1 MNIDKRFRAV
11 ISIFIEGV
19 IVYLIMVYLVIG
31 PIFRS
36 FYVGEPAVGELP
48 FAISYISIGIAVGF
62 TTIALMIYP
71 VLKYKEVGDPVE
83 E

>member
-1 MNIDKRFRAV
+1 MNIDERIRAV
-11 ISIFIEGV
+11 VSIFVEGV
-19 IVYLIMVYLVIG
+19 IVYFIMVYLVIG

-36 FYVGEPAVGELP
+36 YYVGEPAVGELP
-48 FAISYISIGIAVGF
+48 FVISYVSIGIAVGF

-71 VLKYKEVGDPVE
+71 VLKYREVGDPVE

>member
-1 MNIDKRFRAV
+1 VNIDKRFRAV

>member
-1 MNIDKRFRAV
+1 FRAV
-11 ISIFIEGV
+11 VSIFIEGV

-48 FAISYISIGIAVGF
+48 FAISYISVGIAVGF

-71 VLKYKEVGDPVE
+71 VLKYKEVGEPVE

>member
-11 ISIFIEGV
+11 VSIFIEGV

-48 FAISYISIGIAVGF
+48 FAISYISVGIAVGF

-71 VLKYKEVGDPVE
+71 VLKYKEVGEPVE

>member
-11 ISIFIEGV
+11 VSIFIEGV

-36 FYVGEPAVGELP
+36 FYIGEPAVGELP
-48 FAISYISIGIAVGF
+48 FAISYISVGIAVGF

-71 VLKYKEVGDPVE
+71 VLKYKEVGEPVE

>member
-48 FAISYISIGIAVGF
+48 FAISYISVGIAVGF

-71 VLKYKEVGDPVE
+71 VLKYKEVGEPVE

>member
-19 IVYLIMVYLVIG
+19 IVYLIMVYLVMG

>member
-11 ISIFIEGV
+11 VSIFIEGV

-48 FAISYISIGIAVGF
+48 FAISYISVGIAVGF
-62 TTIALMIYP
+62 ATIALMIYP
-71 VLKYKEVGDPVE
+71 VLKYKEVGEPVE

>member
-48 FAISYISIGIAVGF
+48 FAISYISVGIAVGF

>member
-71 VLKYKEVGDPVE
+71 VLKYREVGDPVE

>member
-1 MNIDKRFRAV
+1 VNIDKRFRAV
-11 ISIFIEGV
+11 VSIFIEGV

-48 FAISYISIGIAVGF
+48 FAISYISVGIAVGF

-71 VLKYKEVGDPVE
+71 VLKYKEVGEPVE

>member
-11 ISIFIEGV
+11 ISIFVEGV

-62 TTIALMIYP
+62 TTIALIIYP
-71 VLKYKEVGDPVE
+71 VLKYREVGEPVE

>member
-1 MNIDKRFRAV
+1 MNIDKRFRV
-11 ISIFIEGV
+11 VVSIFIEGV

-48 FAISYISIGIAVGF
+48 FAISYISVGIAVGF

-71 VLKYKEVGDPVE
+71 VLKYKEVGEPVE

>member
-11 ISIFIEGV
+11 VSIFIEGV
-19 IVYLIMVYLVIG
+19 IVYLVMVYLVIG

-48 FAISYISIGIAVGF
+48 FAISYISVGIAVGF

-71 VLKYKEVGDPVE
+71 VLKYKEVGEPVE